1 MKIFLIIILS
11 YFSICC
17 FAQSYNENIRI
28 NQIGYFTKA
37 KKIAVITGEIAAT
50 DFYICSGNLSDTVY
64 KGKLGPSIGSKH
76 SSTVGRIADFSALS
90 KKGSYVLLV
99 PDLGHSQTFLIHHNT
114 FSEAAKASLKAFY
127 YQRVSSPLEETFAGK
142 WHRSKGH
149 PDTSVMIHPS
159 AASAK
164 RSAGTIVSSPGGWYD
179 AGDYNKYVVNSG
191 ITTAT
196 LLSAYEDQQDYFK
209 RLKLNIPESKNTLPD
224 ILDEV
229 MINLRWMMTMQDP
242 ADGGVYHKCTNA
254 KFDGMLMPGITKET
268 RYLVQKSTAATLN
281 FSAVMAQASRVFRN
295 FKKELPGWSDSCM
308 MAAKRAWTWAEQH
321 PDMIYDQAK
330 VNKEFEPDILTGA
343 YGDGKLKDEFFWSAS
358 ELYLTT
364 RSDKYLTAILSNKPQ
379 DWTLPTWKNAEL
391 LGVYSLMKANSTP
404 GTALRSLQ
412 DELKKIIMSMA
423 DNYVAYANQS
433 AFHVPMGMQAS
444 DFVWGSNSNAANQS
458 ILLLKA
464 YVLTKEVKYLDA
476 AIDNA
481 DYMLGRNATGYC
493 FLTGFGGKSPM
504 HPHHRQSVADGII
517 EPVPGFLVGGPN
529 PGRQDKC
536 NYAYTETETS
546 YTDDD
551 CSYASNEIAI
561 NWNAPAA
568 YVLNVIQAIQS
579 VLFSPTKVGGK

>member
-1 MKIFLIIILS
+1 
-11 YFSICC
+11 
-17 FAQSYNENIRI
+17 
-28 NQIGYFTKA
+28 
-37 KKIAVITGEIAAT
+37 
-50 DFYICSGNLSDTVY
+50 
-64 KGKLGPSIGSKH
+64 
-76 SSTVGRIADFSALS
+76 
-90 KKGSYVLLV
+90 
-99 PDLGHSQTFLIHHNT
+99 
-114 FSEAAKASLKAFY
+114 
-127 YQRVSSPLEETFAGK
+127 
-142 WHRSKGH
+142 
-149 PDTSVMIHPS
+149 
-159 AASAK
+159 
-164 RSAGTIVSSPGGWYD
+164 
-179 AGDYNKYVVNSG
+179 
-191 ITTAT
+191 
-196 LLSAYEDQQDYFK
+196 
-209 RLKLNIPESKNTLPD
+209 
-224 ILDEV
+224 

-254 KFDGMLMPGITKET
+254 KFDGMVMPGVTKET
-268 RYLVQKSTAATLN
+268 RYLVQKSTAAALN
-281 FSAVMAQASRVFRN
+281 FSAVMAQAARVFRN
-295 FKKELPGWSDSCM
+295 FKKDLPGWSDSCM
-308 MAAKRAWTWAEQH
+308 MAAKRAWTWAEKH
-321 PDMIYDQAK
+321 PDIIYDQAK
-330 VNKEFEPDILTGA
+330 INKEFEPDILTGA

-364 RSDKYLTAILSNKPQ
+364 RSDNYLTAILSNKPQ

-391 LGVYSLMKANSTP
+391 LGVYSLMKINATP

-423 DNYVAYANQS
+423 DNYVAYARQS

-464 YVLTKEVKYLDA
+464 YGLTKEVKYLDA

-504 HPHHRQSVADGII
+504 HPHHRQSVADGIM

-579 VLFSPTKVGGK
+579 VLFPPTKVGGK